1 MLSIEVVGNS
11 ALNFYPARDSDAS
24 GKPKQVVSLAFSSD
38 VAHVMLQDLSVEL
51 FVRVSPAQSIQPC
64 RRDRMLSHHS
74 ANGERE
80 PKGSDTRKQ
89 CSGRHVRMD

>member
-38 VAHVMLQDLSVEL
+38 VAHVMLQGLSVEL
-51 FVRVSPAQSIQPC
+51 FVRISPAQSIQPR
-64 RRDRMLSHHS
+64 RRDRILSHHS
-74 ANGERE
+74 ADDEGE
-80 PKGSDTRKQ
+80 PKGSDTKKL
-89 CSGRHVRMD
+89 CSDKHVRMD